1 MSEQQITHA
10 DRLTSSE
17 QLQQKPPANEWS
29 GIYYIWNAASTKPH
43 IQLSFQASTGK
54 FAFDA
59 PIHFEFV
66 ELSEGVT
73 QPQSSAKTREV
84 LSGILQTS
92 PCSTRRASLAFSSS
106 SSVVSNVR
114 LSSKP
119 NSQFVEKPTMTA
131 FSHRS
136 SDHHFRYRLS
146 SPLQRPSRTL
156 QTQLS
161 LKF

>member
-1 MSEQQITHA
+1 MNGPGSTIYGT
-10 DRLTSSE
+10 RPPLNRTSSSAFK
-17 QLQQKPPANEWS
+17 QAQVSSPSMLRFILSLWS
-29 GIYYIWNAASTKPH
+29 SSKG
-43 IQLSFQASTGK
+43 L
-54 FAFDA
+54 
-59 PIHFEFV
+59 
-66 ELSEGVT
+66 T
-73 QPQSSAKTREV
+73 QPQSSAKPREV

-92 PCSTRRASLAFSSS
+92 PCSTRRASLASSSS

-161 LKF
+161 LNY